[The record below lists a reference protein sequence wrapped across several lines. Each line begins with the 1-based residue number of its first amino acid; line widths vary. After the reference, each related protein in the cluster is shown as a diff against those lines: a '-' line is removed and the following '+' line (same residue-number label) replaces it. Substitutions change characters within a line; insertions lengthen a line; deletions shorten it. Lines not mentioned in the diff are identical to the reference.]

1 LGVAVS
7 NPSKKEDF
15 KMFKLEE
22 ADSEWRRKNLDVNCK
37 EAFNAAHVKLLSL
50 PQSSLLKENVKEVIV
65 AAATKGEVELFCQ
78 SGSTD
83 KFKFLLADFVKCLL
97 LGVRS
102 ILEEDAC
109 SDLVFLNVASFMKS
123 FQQVASNPLT
133 GIPEPAFVK
142 MQMLRSVFCEIEVCV
157 VDRFADEDAAV
168 NKHERDQLAF
178 LLTRYSR
185 HVTTLLLSLGIAKDT
200 NSGFKIFEDIL
211 NLLCS
216 MVKFQKIEYD
226 AENQHSDDHSD

>member
-1 LGVAVS
+1 MGVADS
-7 NPSKKEDF
+7 NPSKEEDF

-22 ADSEWRRKNLDVNCK
+22 ADYEWRTKNLDVNCK
-37 EAFNAAHVKLLSL
+37 EAFNAAHVELLSL
-50 PQSSLLKENVKEVIV
+50 PQSSLLKEDVKEVIV

-83 KFKFLLADFVKCLL
+83 KFKFLLAEFVKCLW

-102 ILEEDAC
+102 IVEEDAC
-109 SDLVFLNVASFMKS
+109 SDLVFSNVASFMKS
-123 FQQVASNPLT
+123 FQQVASNSLT
-133 GIPEPAFVK
+133 GVPEPAFVK
-142 MQMLRSVFCEIEVCV
+142 TQTLRSVFMEIV
-157 VDRFADEDAAV
+157 VRVFDRGAAAA

-216 MVKFQKIEYD
+216 MVRFQKIEYD
-226 AENQHSDDHSD
+226 AQNTETDSDDHSD

>member
-216 MVKFQKIEYD
+216 MVRFQK
-226 AENQHSDDHSD
+226 NRFR

>member
-1 LGVAVS
+1 
-7 NPSKKEDF
+7 
-15 KMFKLEE
+15 
-22 ADSEWRRKNLDVNCK
+22 
-37 EAFNAAHVKLLSL
+37 
-50 PQSSLLKENVKEVIV
+50 
-65 AAATKGEVELFCQ
+65 
-78 SGSTD
+78 
-83 KFKFLLADFVKCLL
+83 L

-142 MQMLRSVFCEIEVCV
+142 TQTLRSVFWEIVCCV
-157 VDRFADEDAAV
+157 VERFVDEDANV

-178 LLTRYSR
+178 LLLRFSC
-185 HVTTLLLSLGIAKDT
+185 HVTSLLLSLGIAKDT

-216 MVKFQKIEYD
+216 MVEFQKIEYD
-226 AENQHSDDHSD
+226 AENECSDDHSD